1 MSEPDRGHH
10 DIGGDPAGPV
20 PRTEHVLAPWEKE
33 VDAILNVLRGKGL
46 MSADKLRLGIEQLP
60 PGDYRRL
67 SYYERWLASVA
78 WTMFIAGE
86 PMKAATNR
94 FAGLRYRICGRSTC
108 WSTPRFRTATRSPI
122 VIASI

>member
-20 PRTEHVLAPWEKE
+20 PRAEHVLAPWEKE

-60 PGDYRRL
+60 PEDYRRL

-78 WTMFIAGE
+78 WTMEKDGLIPPGSF
-86 PMKAATNR
+86 AAR
-94 FAGLRYRICGRSTC
+94 VAELEARR
-108 WSTPRFRTATRSPI
+108 
-122 VIASI
+122 